1 MSEAH
6 ANIVTSEAPLAPS
19 NQPNLGLETTDVSQ
33 LSPENA
39 TRSEEANK
47 QIPVPGSR
55 FIESGIIEGYT
66 HPQVQETAEA
76 TEVVDLISLLHNQP
90 APPLAPSE
98 VISIEPDPLPSVLF
112 VIPFPAPVNA
122 TRSKESPPFLLYCPP
137 RSTYSKPAKKEN
149 GKKGDEKLVKKITR
163 KWQEEVVM
171 GEEIK
176 RGNIP
181 NPTRFVKVR
190 GACIRVASTI
200 SKWLPSS
207 CIETLSRLPKREKL
221 GKITIIHPLFS
232 QSELEEVPEGV
243 DRPYVPTDDELRNDF
258 GVLLR
263 KSRKRVLV
271 RAILSGLLLPITLGI
286 DVFAPVFAFEI
297 NVTYFAFQIYGLR
310 KAKAIVE
317 GPKVKK
323 QKKSRRSKRSKKNDS
338 AEEARLLENSENT
351 ELAITEPKNSYQA
364 EAFTLKAA
372 SPFAFDPVLNLLY
385 RLCSEYDPISFPPLP
400 DEVRDVTSTATD
412 GDPETTS
419 REAASPVNLD
429 KPGGEVSREII
440 RLFRE
445 NLPEEVAKRHLLDED
460 RLSEDLARYLKKASI
475 EYIDTLNGRSDRSGF
490 VFSIK
495 RWHKNC
501 AKKSAI
507 KKEKKKVIKAE
518 KKLAKEKAKEEK
530 LEFKARAK
538 ASARG
543 ETINPTPEIIEHVSG
558 EIVAP

>member
-181 NPTRFVKVR
+181 NPT
-190 GACIRVASTI
+190 

-221 GKITIIHPLFS
+221 GK
-232 QSELEEVPEGV
+232 SELEEVPEGV

-271 RAILSGLLLPITLGI
+271 RAILNMYLPQ
-286 DVFAPVFAFEI
+286 FFAFEI

-412 GDPETTS
+412 GDP
-419 REAASPVNLD
+419 RN
-429 KPGGEVSREII
+429 
-440 RLFRE
+440 
-445 NLPEEVAKRHLLDED
+445 H
-460 RLSEDLARYLKKASI
+460 
-475 EYIDTLNGRSDRSGF
+475 
-490 VFSIK
+490 IK
-495 RWHKNC
+495 RSCFTPLAQKLC
-501 AKKSAI
+501 
-507 KKEKKKVIKAE
+507 EKIRHQKREEKVIKAE

-543 ETINPTPEIIEHVSG
+543 EDYQPD
-558 EIVAP
+558 A